1 MEESETFSQIYK
13 IFKQTLASPSSWVS
27 GSSRRELK
35 QKLKKAE
42 KAEKL
47 LRFANVLNRILI
59 LKISLLA
66 FSICVVANCS
76 LFQTVENIVV

>member
-1 MEESETFSQIYK
+1 MEECETFSQIYK

-47 LRFANVLNRILI
+47 LRFLNVLNRILI
-59 LKISLLA
+59 LSFQA
-66 FSICVVANCS
+66 FSICVIANCS

>member
-1 MEESETFSQIYK
+1 MEECETFSQIYK

-27 GSSRRELK
+27 GSRRELK

-66 FSICVVANCS
+66 FSICVISNCS